1 MIENKKASIIMIL
14 KVLEEYSD
22 DEHFLTYQD
31 IISHVFQL
39 YNITL
44 ERKSVAYSLYLLQEL
59 GYEVIKSPKGGV
71 ALLTRAFE
79 KCEVQFLIDALLSS
93 KSINGKQAYEL
104 ADKINS
110 TLSKYQRK
118 DYSYIYKSN
127 QINRS
132 DNNEIFYTLEII
144 EEAKKLGKRISFEYI
159 SYDDNGNIIK
169 RMDGYRYIVS
179 PYYSINSNGRY
190 YLICNYREKYHDIQV
205 FRLDY
210 ITNVRIESEW
220 PIKPLN
226 SLKSTKDFDISK
238 YINENIYL
246 LDGPIID
253 ATILIENKDS
263 IHFIIDY
270 FGNNARI
277 YKKNDKL
284 YADIKC
290 NENALFYWYMQYS
303 ETMTIISPRSFIE
316 RVKNEAYKIFNK
328 Y

>member
-1 MIENKKASIIMIL
+1 MIENKKASIILIL
-14 KVLEEYSD
+14 TVLEEYSD

-79 KCEVQFLIDALLSS
+79 KCEIQFLIDALLSS

-127 QINRS
+127 QIIRS

-144 EEAKKLGKRISFEYI
+144 E
-159 SYDDNGNIIK
+159 
-169 RMDGYRYIVS
+169 
-179 PYYSINSNGRY
+179 
-190 YLICNYREKYHDIQV
+190 
-205 FRLDY
+205 
-210 ITNVRIESEW
+210 
-220 PIKPLN
+220 
-226 SLKSTKDFDISK
+226 
-238 YINENIYL
+238 
-246 LDGPIID
+246 
-253 ATILIENKDS
+253 
-263 IHFIIDY
+263 
-270 FGNNARI
+270 
-277 YKKNDKL
+277 
-284 YADIKC
+284 
-290 NENALFYWYMQYS
+290 
-303 ETMTIISPRSFIE
+303 
-316 RVKNEAYKIFNK
+316 
-328 Y
+328 

>member
-159 SYDDNGNIIK
+159 SYDDNGNRIK

-190 YLICNYREKYHDIQV
+190 YLICNYRQK
-205 FRLDY
+205 
-210 ITNVRIESEW
+210 
-220 PIKPLN
+220 
-226 SLKSTKDFDISK
+226 
-238 YINENIYL
+238 
-246 LDGPIID
+246 
-253 ATILIENKDS
+253 
-263 IHFIIDY
+263 
-270 FGNNARI
+270 
-277 YKKNDKL
+277 
-284 YADIKC
+284 
-290 NENALFYWYMQYS
+290 
-303 ETMTIISPRSFIE
+303 
-316 RVKNEAYKIFNK
+316 
-328 Y
+328 